1 MKKSTAWMKGARIR
15 YLLGI
20 SVAGML
26 CLHVLFLWN
35 AWLQIQQGYGDF
47 SIFYTAG
54 KIVSNGG
61 GAGLYDPAQQY
72 SVQQEFAP
80 NVSVR
85 QGALPFNHPPFE
97 ALMFV
102 PLTLLPYAFAL
113 AAWSAVNL
121 ALLLVVGKILRRRF
135 SVLDG
140 IAGWQWLA
148 MELAFYPVFISLMQ
162 GQDSILLL
170 CLYVFAFEGLERKA
184 DFSAGCCLG
193 LGMFRFPL
201 VLPMILIFL
210 YWRRWRFVSGAVLV
224 SLGLSLLSAWVVGFS
239 GLLRYPRYVWHLEK
253 TTGGGTILP
262 GLMSNVRGLMA
273 SLLGGLVTPQT
284 LLILTL
290 LGSAFLLW
298 IALPAGF
305 ARAAFD
311 LKFALAIVVT
321 VLVSYHSY
329 SYDWCL
335 LILPLVIVADHCAR
349 FRSGPPRHQFLPI
362 LPVVPL
368 LISPLFFLLWL
379 RWHNLSWLAIPLLV
393 WLWAIRREIFRSGGL
408 EETHASQS

>member
-1 MKKSTAWMKGARIR
+1 MKKSTAWMEGGRIR

-20 SVAGML
+20 PVAGML
-26 CLHVLFLWN
+26 CLHLLFLSH
-35 AWLQIQQGYGDF
+35 AWLQVQQGYGDF

-54 KIVSNGG
+54 KIVRNGG
-61 GAGLYDPAQQY
+61 GAGLYDPALQY

-85 QGALPFNHPPFE
+85 QGALPYNHPPFE
-97 ALMFV
+97 ALIFL
-102 PLTLLPYAFAL
+102 PLTFLPYGYAL
-113 AAWSAVNL
+113 ASWTAVNL

-135 SVLDG
+135 SVLHG

-170 CLYVFAFEGLERKA
+170 CLYVLAFEFLERKA

-193 LGMFRFPL
+193 LGMFRFAL

-210 YWRRWRFVSGAVLV
+210 FWNRRRFVSGAVLV
-224 SLGLSLLSAWVVGFS
+224 SLGLSLLSGWVVGFS
-239 GLLRYPRYVWHLEK
+239 GLLRYPLYVWQLEK

-273 SLLGGLVTPQT
+273 SLLGGLVTPPT
-284 LLILTL
+284 LLIITL
-290 LGSAFLLW
+290 AASAFLLW
-298 IALPAGF
+298 IAFPAGF
-305 ARAAFD
+305 APTAFD

-321 VLVSYHSY
+321 LLVSYHSY

-335 LILPLVIVADHCAR
+335 LILPLVIVADHCLR
-349 FRSGPPRHQFLPI
+349 FRSGPLRNQFVPI

-368 LISPLFFLLWL
+368 LFSPLFFLLWL
-379 RWHNLSWLAIPLLV
+379 RWHNLSWLAIPLLL
-393 WLWAIRREIFRSGGL
+393 WLGAIRREIFRSGGL
-408 EETHASQS
+408 EETHAPQS